1 MRVTDT
7 SEGEDRKSI
16 KELLTFFLKI
26 LLNINSRSLSEE
38 NQVDFREK

>member
-16 KELLTFFLKI
+16 MEPFTFFLKI
-26 LLNINSRSLSEE
+26 LLNMNTRSLSEE
-38 NQVDFREK
+38 NQ

>member
-1 MRVTDT
+1 MRVRDT

-16 KELLTFFLKI
+16 KELTFFLKI
-26 LLNINSRSLSEE
+26 LLNMNSRSLSEE